1 MNILYVSVHQIL
13 EHDEI
18 KILHGLGHS
27 VVPLGTYFRFTPS
40 ENFRPGLP
48 FTKKEFD
55 LMEKFDASGCRYAYN
70 APVTDQVLS
79 AEFVDQFDAILVMHS
94 TDFIKQHWDVISR
107 RPVIWRTIGVDIEA
121 AEERIA
127 PFRSMECKIVRYSPV
142 EQLAT
147 HYSGHDAV
155 IRFGKSPD
163 DFLPW
168 AGELPQVVLFSHLIK
183 ARFPV
188 EYESV
193 IKTLDGFLYKIGGA
207 GNEDIP
213 GSIGLVSYDEQ
224 ITLLKSSRVYLYG
237 VGTFITYTLNFI
249 EAWMSGIPV
258 IVLDGRNAHPPETFR
273 FAEVQSLIEHGRN
286 GFLASTVEEARQF
299 ITALLTDQQAA
310 HTVGQEGRA
319 AASALFGTPTIAAL
333 WDEFLS
339 TLEN

>member
-13 EHDEI
+13 EYDEI
-18 KILHGLGHS
+18 RILHSLGHS
-27 VVPLGTYFRFTPS
+27 VLPLGTYFRFTPS
-40 ENFRPGLP
+40 EYYRPALS

-55 LMEKFDASGCRYAYN
+55 LMNKFDASGCRYAYN
-70 APVTDQVLS
+70 APVTDHLLT
-79 AEFVDQFDAILVMHS
+79 AEFVDQFDAIIVMHS

-127 PFRSMECKIVRYSPV
+127 PFRSLGCRIVRYSPV

-147 HYSGHDAV
+147 HYAGHDAV

-168 AGELPQVVLFSHLIK
+168 TGEEPQVVLFSHLIK

-193 IKTLDGFLYKIGGA
+193 VKTLEGFPHKIGGD
-207 GNEDIP
+207 GNEDVP
-213 GSIGLVSYDEQ
+213 SSIGLVSFDEQ
-224 ITLLKSSRVYLYG
+224 IHLLKSSRVYLYG
-237 VGTFITYTLNFI
+237 VGTYITYTLNFI

-258 IVLDGRNAHPPETFR
+258 IVLDGRSAHPPETFR
-273 FAEVQSLIEHGRN
+273 FAEVLSLVEHGRN
-286 GFLASTVEEARQF
+286 GFLASSVNEARQF
-299 ITALLTDQQAA
+299 ISALLADRQVA
-310 HTVGQEGRA
+310 HAIGQEGHIA
-319 AASALFGTPTIAAL
+319 ACSLFGAPTIAAL
-333 WDEFLS
+333 WNEFLS
-339 TLEN
+339 TLDN